1 MENKNRDN
9 MGVLV
14 KQHCIC
20 DNCKKNIEINVQEKV
35 IDQDREGKDITEQ
48 FFVCPECGQHYTITI
63 FDQFI
68 RQKIAARKCLKKM
81 SKNCNLGQDAKLVKE
96 MQRHIKE
103 LKDKYGRK
111 WIWYLIK
118 GECNVCTY
126 LWN

>member
-111 WIWYLIK
+111 
-118 GECNVCTY
+118 
-126 LWN
+126 